1 MREVRPLTA
10 EERTALNRMR
20 RQEVG
25 RVSLRA
31 PRRRRSDTPWTVPPI
46 AALLERSRGTVRAG
60 IERCERW
67 GPAGLDDEERRGRP
81 RKINRAVEGPLTRW
95 MAADPPRGQG
105 RVRAPFGT
113 IPRLVLALRPRLAMP
128 LKPAPPTREKPWA
141 LVQAV
146 VEAGPEAGVR
156 AAHASRGPTRPWLRA
171 RWPWVGPPL
180 RGPTPGANTAR
191 AIVGAVHIRT
201 GQWSYLVRA
210 HMRTED
216 GRAVHE
222 HRLVVSPP
230 QPILVMVD
238 PASRHPA
245 ERVEEGRHKPPRV
258 PWHRLSQSCSHLP
271 PVAAIWRRMHTES
284 AAHRLWGAI
293 QVVLRTLEAGLAR
306 LPPEPALE
314 WAATASP

>member
-156 AAHASRGPTRPWLRA
+156 AAHASRGPTRPGLRA

-201 GQWSYLVRA
+201 GQWSDLVRA
-210 HMRTED
+210 HRRTED
-216 GRAVHE
+216 GRAVRE

-230 QPILVMVD
+230 QPILVRGWRRGVTS
-238 PASRHPA
+238 PLGCRGIGCPNLVRIFLRS
-245 ERVEEGRHKPPRV
+245 PPSGGTCTPRAQ
-258 PWHRLSQSCSHLP
+258 PIGCGGPSRLSC
-271 PVAAIWRRMHTES
+271 ARWRLAWHVCLLSQPWSGRQPL
-284 AAHRLWGAI
+284 HRETNF
-293 QVVLRTLEAGLAR
+293 LRPT
-306 LPPEPALE
+306 
-314 WAATASP
+314 